1 MQCGV
6 ATVVAAVLLLKVLE
20 MTAHMTTEIWPV
32 IHLSTPELAYR
43 NAEIAA
49 ACGCSGVVVI
59 HMDGRDDEIDAV
71 AVEIKTRIPAL
82 KVGANYLTLPAHLA
96 LKRSVALGLDATWA
110 DAPGVR
116 SEGIDEAMQQALQP
130 LLQANPKHLFFGSVA
145 FKYQPVDADPPAA
158 ARNAL
163 ALGMIPTTSGMATG
177 VAPESSKLAGM
188 RAAIGDAPLA
198 VASGITADNATELG
212 RFLTH
217 ILVSTGISKSF
228 HEFDE
233 QSLQRLVACL

>member
-1 MQCGV
+1 
-6 ATVVAAVLLLKVLE
+6 
-20 MTAHMTTEIWPV
+20 MTNHLPPEIWPV
-32 IHLSTPELAYR
+32 IHLSTPDLAYR
-43 NAEIAA
+43 NAELAA
-49 ACGCSGVVVI
+49 ACGCSGVFVI

-71 AVEIKTRIPAL
+71 AVEIKARIPAL
-82 KVGANYLTLPAHLA
+82 KVGANYLTLPAHQA
-96 LKRSVALGLDATWA
+96 LKRSITLGLDATWA

-116 SEGIDEAMQQALQP
+116 SDRINEAMQQALKP
-130 LLQANPKHLFFGSVA
+130 LLHAHPQHLFFGSVA

-163 ALGMIPTTSGMATG
+163 ALGMIPTTSGTATG
-177 VAPESSKLAGM
+177 VAAESSKLEAM

-198 VASGITADNATELG
+198 VASGMTADNANELG

-233 QSLQRLVACL
+233 QSLRRLVACF